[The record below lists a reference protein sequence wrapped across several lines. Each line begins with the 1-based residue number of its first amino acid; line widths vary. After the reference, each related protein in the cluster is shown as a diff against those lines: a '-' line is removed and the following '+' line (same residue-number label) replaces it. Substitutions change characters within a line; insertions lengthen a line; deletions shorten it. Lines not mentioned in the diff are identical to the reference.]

1 MAVAISAVVLVTVG
15 LATPALSALHANVD
29 RIWAAWELQGG
40 SHYKPGSGAP
50 YGWNATD
57 TMWPWF
63 DRTINSWF
71 GTERNGYRYA
81 SLPSS

>member
-1 MAVAISAVVLVTVG
+1 MACTRAVALFGPDTVAVRVTFV
-15 LATPALSALHANVD
+15 
-29 RIWAAWELQGG
+29 
-40 SHYKPGSGAP
+40 PGRGAP
-50 YGWNATD
+50 YGWNAPD

-81 SLPSS
+81 SLPGS